1 MFFKTFIVV
10 TLVALGAFVIY
21 LMLEAERPQA
31 QKIIDYQPHLVTR
44 VYDKDS
50 SQLTEISWEKRLY
63 TPLYKIPKRLI
74 HAFLSA
80 EDKHFYNHPGID
92 ILGLIRATVENTMKS
107 SWGRRP
113 SGASTIT
120 QQVVKNIIVGNARS
134 LKRKVSEALT
144 SILIE
149 SNLTKDQI
157 LEIYLNEIYLGA
169 KSYGVLAAAQTYF
182 NKTLDELTIEECAY
196 LAALP
201 KAPSSYDPIRH
212 KAKALD
218 RRNWVIARMYED
230 GHITREELTRAK
242 KQDLI
247 AIKSNEENPYDYFSE
262 QVRRDLLEQ
271 FGELGV
277 YGEGLSVNTTQNSEL
292 QALTENIL
300 RDGLLKLDRKRGFR
314 GPITH
319 LELEDGAIPLAQ
331 DEWEKSELKESLN
344 ILLAQS
350 VYKGWPI
357 ALVLK
362 ILPSHTIVG
371 LSDGRIMKLHSY
383 GLWGDTSEMLQ
394 GGLVSLSVGDII
406 FVEATGNDKVKLQ
419 QVPELTGGIVVM
431 HPDTG
436 AVLAVA
442 GGFDAKANQFNAAT
456 QALRQPG
463 SCFKPFVYMAG
474 LEKGYKGDTIID
486 DKEVNIYLGPGLGYY
501 KPQNISRISYGP
513 THMRIGLEKS
523 RNQMT
528 VHLAQ
533 MVGMDAVGEMAKRFG
548 LYDKVHKDFSLSLGA
563 GETTLLKL
571 TAGYAM
577 IANGGKKVIPHFI
590 STVKDKNGIQ
600 VFQQEQEF
608 IPVYQSDQM
617 ISEYDADAEKPSV
630 FDNRTEIVS
639 KNVSREMVDF
649 LKGAVVRGTAV
660 RLVSTC
666 EKRRIDFCAKTGTT
680 NDCKD
685 AWIVGFTKNL
695 GAKNMVIGIF
705 IGYPQPQSMGE
716 YATGSRI
723 ALPFMQDLLQKI
735 PLS

>member
-1 MFFKTFIVV
+1 
-10 TLVALGAFVIY
+10 
-21 LMLEAERPQA
+21 MLEAERPKA
-31 QKIIDYQPHLVTR
+31 QKLIDYQPHLVTR

-50 SQLTEISWEKRLY
+50 NQLTEISWEKRLY

-74 HAFLSA
+74 YAFLAA
-80 EDKHFYNHPGID
+80 EDKHFYHHPGID
-92 ILGLIRATVENTMKS
+92 ILGLIRATVENTLHN
-107 SWGRRP
+107 SWGGRP

-134 LKRKVSEALT
+134 LKRKISEALT
-144 SILIE
+144 AILIE
-149 SNLTKDQI
+149 NNLTKDQI

-182 NKTLDELTIEECAY
+182 NKTLEELTIEECAY

-218 RRNWVIARMYED
+218 RRNWVISRMYDD
-230 GHITREELTRAK
+230 GHITRQELIAAK
-242 KQDLI
+242 GQDLI
-247 AIKSNEENPYDYFSE
+247 AVKRTEENPYDYFSE

-271 FGELGV
+271 FGEQGV
-277 YGEGLSVNTTQNSEL
+277 YGEGLSVNTTQDPEI
-292 QALTENIL
+292 QALAENIL

-319 LELEDGAIPLAQ
+319 LELEENTIPLEQ
-331 DEWEKSELKESLN
+331 EDWEKSELRGSLN
-344 ILLAQS
+344 ILFAQS
-350 VYKGWPI
+350 LYKGWPI
-357 ALVLK
+357 AIILK
-362 ILPSHTIVG
+362 IYPSHTIVG
-371 LSDGRIMKLHSY
+371 LSDGRIMKLSSY
-383 GLWGDTSEMLQ
+383 GLWGDASEMLKT
-394 GGLVSLSVGDII
+394 GLVSLSVGDII
-406 FVEATGNDKVKLQ
+406 FVEPIGDDKVTLQ
-419 QVPELTGGIVVM
+419 QVPELTGGIIVM

-474 LEKGYKGDTIID
+474 LEKGYSGNTIID

-501 KPQNISRISYGP
+501 KPKNISRISYGP
-513 THMRIGLEKS
+513 TPMRIGIEKS

-533 MVGMDAVGEMAKRFG
+533 MVGMQAVGEMAKRFG
-548 LYDKVHKDFSLSLGA
+548 LYDKVYKVFSLSLGA

-571 TAGYAM
+571 TAAYAM
-577 IANGGKKVIPHFI
+577 IANGGKKIIPYFI
-590 STVKDKNGIQ
+590 ATVKDKNGIQ
-600 VFQQEQEF
+600 VYQQEQEF
-608 IPVYQSDQM
+608 LPVYQSGEL
-617 ISEYDADAEKPSV
+617 ISEYDAEAEKPSV
-630 FDNRTEIVS
+630 FDNRTELVAQSVARDMI
-639 KNVSREMVDF
+639 DF
-649 LKGAVVRGTAV
+649 LKGAVVRGTSI
-660 RLVSTC
+660 RLVPLC
-666 EKRRIDFCAKTGTT
+666 EKRKIDFCAKTGTT

-695 GAKNMVIGIF
+695 GTKNVVIGIF

-723 ALPFMQDLLQKI
+723 ALPFMHDLLQKI

>member
-1 MFFKTFIVV
+1 MLFKIFIAMTV
-10 TLVALGAFVIY
+10 LALGAFTLYV
-21 LMLEAERPQA
+21 MLEAERPQA
-31 QKIIDYQPHLVTR
+31 EKIIDYQPHLVTR

-63 TPLYKIPKRLI
+63 APLYKIPKRLI

-80 EDKHFYNHPGID
+80 EDKNFYKHPGID
-92 ILGLIRATVENTMKS
+92 ILGLIRATVENTLKN
-107 SWGRRP
+107 SWGKRP

-120 QQVVKNIIVGNARS
+120 QQVVKNIIIGNAPS

-149 SNLTKDQI
+149 NSLTKDQI
-157 LEIYLNEIYLGA
+157 LEIYLNEIYLGS

-212 KAKALD
+212 KTKALE
-218 RRNWVIARMYED
+218 RRNWVILRMFED
-230 GHITREELTRAK
+230 GYLTRKEFLLAK
-242 KQDLI
+242 SKDLI
-247 AIKSNEENPYDYFSE
+247 SIKSTEENPYDYFSE

-271 FGELGV
+271 FGEQGV
-277 YGEGLSVNTTQNSEL
+277 YGEGLSVNTTQDAEL

-319 LELEDGAIPLAQ
+319 LELEEHTIPVEQ
-331 DEWEKSELKESLN
+331 EDWVKSELRESLN
-344 ILLAQS
+344 ILRAQS

-357 ALVLK
+357 AIVLK

-371 LSDGRIMKLHSY
+371 LSDGRVMKLSSY
-383 GLWGDTSEMLQ
+383 GFWGDASEILKT
-394 GGLVSLSVGDII
+394 GHLLLSVGDII
-406 FVEATGNDKVKLQ
+406 FVEPTGNDTVKLQ
-419 QVPELTGGIVVM
+419 QVPEFTGGIVVM

-442 GGFDAKANQFNAAT
+442 GGFDAQSNQFNAAT

-463 SCFKPFVYMAG
+463 SCFKPFVYMAA

-501 KPQNISRISYGP
+501 KPQNISRLSYGP
-513 THMRIGLEKS
+513 TPMRIGLEKS

-528 VHLAQ
+528 VHLAR
-533 MVGMDAVGEMAKRFG
+533 MIGMHAVGEMAKRFG
-548 LYDKVHKDFSLSLGA
+548 LYDKVHTDFSFSLGA

-571 TAGYAM
+571 TAGYAI
-577 IANGGKKVIPHFI
+577 IANGGKKITPHFI
-590 STVKDKNGIQ
+590 STVKDKNGAQIYQ
-600 VFQQEQEF
+600 HEQEF
-608 IPVYQSDQM
+608 MPVYESNQL
-617 ISEYDADAEKPSV
+617 ISEYDVKADKPSV
-630 FDNRTEIVS
+630 FDNRTELVKQSI
-639 KNVSREMVDF
+639 SRDMIDF
-649 LKGAVVRGTAV
+649 LKGAVMRGTSI
-660 RLVSTC
+660 RLVPIC
-666 EKRRIDFCAKTGTT
+666 AKRKIDFCAKTGTT

-695 GAKNMVIGIF
+695 GTKNVVIGIF
-705 IGYPQPQSMGE
+705 IGYPQPKSMGE
-716 YATGSRI
+716 YATGARI
-723 ALPFMQDLLQKI
+723 ALPFMENLLQKI
-735 PLS
+735 PVN